1 MLKRLFRS
9 LPIISSLTKSAPSIN
24 HQIIPRDKHN
34 ISRHHISRAA
44 VKVMERLGEGGYEAY
59 LVGGGVRDLLLG
71 DRPKDF
77 DVATNAT
84 PEQVRNLFRSSRI
97 IGRRFKI
104 VHVRFGR
111 EIIEVTTFR
120 DNHDDNA
127 AAQHSAKSEAGMLL
141 RDNVYGD
148 IRSDAIR
155 RDFTVNALY
164 YTLNK
169 FSIHDFTGGMQDIA
183 ERKIRIIGKPETRYQ
198 EDPVRLLR
206 AVRFAGKLNFELD
219 KATAAPIRNLGP
231 LLHNIPAA
239 RLFEEVLKLFMG
251 GYGREVL
258 PLLQQYDLL
267 QYILPLTDQALKAN
281 EPFAQMLIEQALTNT
296 DLRIKN
302 EQRVTP
308 AYIFA
313 ALLWPSVCRQQ
324 RKLEADG
331 MKPAQA
337 HQQAAHDV
345 ITRQL
350 RATSIPKR
358 FTQGMKEIWEM
369 QDRLPRRQGQRAER
383 LFEHPRFRAAYDF
396 VLMREQAGEDLQG
409 LGEWWTRYQECDP
422 AEREQMAANVDS
434 KKNTARKSAP
444 RKRRPRS
451 RKPGQASTPEVGPST
466 PDSGQS

>member
-1 MLKRLFRS
+1 MLKRLFSS
-9 LPIISSLTKSAPSIN
+9 LPIISSLTKSASSIN

-34 ISRHHISRAA
+34 ISRRHISRAA
-44 VKVMERLGEGGYEAY
+44 LKVMEKLGEAGYEAY

-84 PEQVRNLFRSSRI
+84 PEQVKHLFRSSRI

-120 DNHDDNA
+120 DNHDDKA
-127 AAQHSAKSEAGMLL
+127 PAQHSAKSDTGMLL

-164 YTLNK
+164 YTLDQ
-169 FSIHDFTGGMQDIA
+169 FSIHDFTGGMQDI
-183 ERKIRIIGKPETRYQ
+183 EQRKIRIIGKPETRYQ
-198 EDPVRLLR
+198 EDPVRMLR
-206 AVRFAGKLNFELD
+206 AVRFAGKLGFELD
-219 KATAAPIRNLGP
+219 KATAAPIHNLGS

-267 QYILPLTDQALKAN
+267 QYILPLTDQALKTN
-281 EPFAQMLIEQALTNT
+281 EPYAQALIEQALTNT
-296 DLRIKN
+296 DQRVKN
-302 EQRVTP
+302 DQRVTP
-308 AYIFA
+308 AYIYA
-313 ALLWPSVCRQQ
+313 ALLWPSVCRHQ

-337 HQQAAHDV
+337 HQQAAHEV
-345 ITRQL
+345 IHRQL

-369 QDRLPRRQGQRAER
+369 QHRLPHRQGNRAER

-422 AEREQMAANVDS
+422 EAREHMAASVDS
-434 KKNTARKSAP
+434 KKSGARNSAP

-451 RKPGQASTPEVGPST
+451 RKPRNASNA
-466 PDSGQS
+466 DSGQS